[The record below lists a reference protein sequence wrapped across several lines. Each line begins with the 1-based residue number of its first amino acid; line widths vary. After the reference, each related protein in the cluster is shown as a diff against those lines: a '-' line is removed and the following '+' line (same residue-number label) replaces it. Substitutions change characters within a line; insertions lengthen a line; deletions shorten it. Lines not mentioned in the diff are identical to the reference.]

1 LQWYILAGREKSEL
15 IMVSSGIPIILVCA
29 LIVVVVLYVITLIHL
44 KTLQKKILIA
54 NKADSTEIPEKNNS
68 VNNFKSIQ
76 ELSDVYYL
84 EINDTEN
91 SEAKNINTLALD
103 GFEVNSFYFAALDLL
118 CVIDAFG
125 LFKRLNNQWELNFG
139 YQSKDLIETELYT
152 YLHKEDTKSVKEF
165 IESLETN
172 SDTANFIC
180 RFRTQAGSWKWLEW
194 RLTRYGKLIYGAAR
208 DISERKNDED
218 TLRELVQVTVK
229 TPSEGFFGVVCD
241 WLRSWLSC
249 DVCLIIEID
258 ENRNGSIVAVASSE
272 QVLFTSNLATN
283 DQLIEL
289 TLERGYCHYADNI
302 DVICPESI
310 LVMEYAFRGYT
321 GVCLYDKHKKIKGI
335 LCFMSQSE
343 LHLPSMAQE
352 VFQIIAVRASAEMEH
367 LQAEDKYSSILNTA
381 MDCFALVDINGK
393 IIDVNQAYCTLT
405 GFSKRELLSMSIS
418 EIDASDGEERM
429 QLRMDRLINGG
440 HDRFESRH
448 RCKNGALV
456 DLEISINYLRS
467 GSGKFVMFLRD
478 ISERKKN
485 EAAFKDINERLTLA
499 TSVAQTGIWDWDVVN
514 NVLVWN
520 DQMFELYGKSAD
532 EKDASIEMWRSSIH
546 PLDREKVMVEVD
558 LALKGVIE
566 FNSEFRIVHPNGIIK
581 HLRVLSKVYRND
593 KDTAIRMIGMNWD
606 ITMEKE
612 TQLELRNAIDAADHA
627 NRSKSE
633 FIANMSHE
641 IRTPLN
647 AVIGF
652 SELLETISQDNKQKQ
667 YINSIMTA
675 GKSLL
680 RIINDILDMSKIEAG
695 MMKVQYEP
703 MQLSPVFEEI
713 RQIFNQRIE
722 EKGLKL
728 IFKFQQDLPET
739 LYLDEIRLRQVL
751 LNIVGNAVKFTD
763 SGSIEVKVSATN
775 ISEAKPDTTDVEIT
789 ITDSGIGI
797 PPEDQK
803 VIFEPFRQRS
813 GQNAA
818 KYGGTGLGL
827 SISKKMAELM
837 NGELSVESQPGKG
850 ASFKLKLH
858 NVKFLRADRKRVIK
872 VGSESSLI
880 HSFVKCTVL
889 VADDIESN
897 RQMLKEHLVNAG
909 LDVLEVEDG
918 EAAVAVATEKK
929 PQLIFMDI
937 RMPGMSGIDAMK
949 KLREYNEFKETP
961 IIALSASNYL
971 DEIKKDDQYVFDEY
985 IPKPVEVDTLM
996 NVLIRYIPKVPK
1008 QEKVVKRQGKEKIV
1022 LTPDLKI
1029 LFKNEFELKIENFS
1043 GAIKMQRIRALIGEL
1058 HLFSTEHSSKEID
1071 SIAIKLERAVEAYDI
1086 EKIKVL
1092 LKKCM
1097 DLCK

>member
-1 LQWYILAGREKSEL
+1 MAF
-15 IMVSSGIPIILVCA
+15 A
-29 LIVVVVLYVITLIHL
+29 LTAVVVLYVITLTNLKKLKKKIINANSPDAIEILEKNGPMSNL
-44 KTLQKKILIA
+44 KT
-54 NKADSTEIPEKNNS
+54 
-68 VNNFKSIQ
+68 VQ
-76 ELSDVYYL
+76 ELTDVYYI
-84 EINDTEN
+84 EINDSDKSKATG
-91 SEAKNINTLALD
+91 IDHLTLGPD
-103 GFEVNSFYFAALDLL
+103 EFEVNSFYFAALDLL
-118 CVIDAFG
+118 CIIDISGF
-125 LFKRLNNQWELNFG
+125 FKKLNNQWELNFG
-139 YQSKDLIETELYT
+139 YQRKDQIETELYT
-152 YLHKEDTKSVKEF
+152 YLHKEDIKSVKEF
-165 IESLETN
+165 VESLEAD

-180 RFRTQAGSWKWLEW
+180 RFRTQAGTWKWLEW
-194 RLTRYGKLIYGAAR
+194 RLTKYGKLIYGAVR

-229 TPSEGFFGVVCD
+229 TPSEGFFGAVCD

-258 ENRNGSIVAVASSE
+258 ENRNGSLVAVASSD
-272 QVLFTSNLATN
+272 QVLFSTGLPST
-283 DQLIEL
+283 DQLINL
-289 TLERGYCHYADNI
+289 ALEKGYCHYTDNI
-302 DVICPESI
+302 DVICPESF

-321 GVCLYDKHKKIKGI
+321 GVCLYDKHKQIRGI
-335 LCFMSQSE
+335 ICFLSQSE
-343 LHLPSMAQE
+343 LYLPSMAQE
-352 VFQIIAVRASAEMEH
+352 VFQIVAVRASAEMEH

-381 MDCFALVDINGK
+381 MDCFALVDTNGR

-405 GFSKRELLSMSIS
+405 GFCKRELLAMSIS
-418 EIDASDGEERM
+418 DIDASDRDGRM

-440 HDRFESRH
+440 HDRFEASH
-448 RCKNGALV
+448 LCKNGSLI

-499 TSVAQTGIWDWDVVN
+499 TRAAQTGIWDWDVVN

-532 EKDASIEMWRSSIH
+532 EKDASIEMWKLSIH
-546 PLDREKVMVEVD
+546 PLDREKIMVEVD
-558 LALKGVIE
+558 LALKGIIE
-566 FNSEFRIVHPNGIIK
+566 FNSEFRIMHSDGKIK
-581 HLRVLSKVYRND
+581 HVRVLSKVYRND
-593 KDTAIRMIGMNWD
+593 EGAAIRMIGMNWD

-612 TQLELRNAIDAADHA
+612 TQIELRNAIDAADRA

-652 SELLETISQDNKQKQ
+652 SELLETISQDNKQKH

-713 RQIFNQRIE
+713 RQIFNQRID

-728 IFKFQQDLPET
+728 IFKYQPDIPEI

-763 SGSIEVKVSATN
+763 SGSIAVEVTSKN
-775 ISEAKPDTTDVEIT
+775 LSEAEPDTTEIQIT
-789 ITDSGIGI
+789 ITDTGIGI
-797 PPEDQK
+797 PLEDQK
-803 VIFEPFRQRS
+803 EIFEPFRQRS
-813 GQNAA
+813 GQNTS

-837 NGELSVESQPGKG
+837 NGELSVVSQPGKG
-850 ASFKLKLH
+850 ASFTLKLH
-858 NVKFLRADRKRVIK
+858 NVKFMRTERKK
-872 VGSESSLI
+872 GKKPDCENSQAY
-880 HSFVKCTVL
+880 SFVRSTIL

-918 EAAVAVATEKK
+918 ESAVAMAIKKK

-937 RMPGMSGIDAMK
+937 RMPGMNGIDAMK
-949 KLREYNEFKETP
+949 KLRMNDEFKEAP

-971 DEIKKDDQYVFDEY
+971 EEIKKDDKYVFNEY
-985 IPKPVEVDTLM
+985 IPKPIEVDTLM
-996 NVLIRYIPKVPK
+996 NVLVRYIPQVAK
-1008 QEKVVKRQGKEKIV
+1008 QEKVMKRQGKEKIS
-1022 LTPDLKI
+1022 LTLDLKV
-1029 LFKNEFELKIENFS
+1029 LFKKEFEQKIENFS
-1043 GAIKMQRIRALIGEL
+1043 GAIKMQCMRALIGEL
-1058 HLFSTEHSSKEID
+1058 HLFSTEHGSKVVD
-1071 SIAIKLERAVEAYDI
+1071 ALAVKLERAVEAYDI

-1092 LKKCM
+1092 LKRCM

>member
-1 LQWYILAGREKSEL
+1 MVFSGTIIVL
-15 IMVSSGIPIILVCA
+15 IF
-29 LIVVVVLYVITLIHL
+29 
-44 KTLQKKILIA
+44 ILIA
-54 NKADSTEIPEKNNS
+54 MVILYIITVVQLKLLQKRVAISQNIDAVDFLEK
-68 VNNFKSIQ
+68 K
-76 ELSDVYYL
+76 ELANDLNTVQDLADVYYI
-84 EINDTEN
+84 EINNNEN
-91 SEAKNINTLALD
+91 SKSVSIDIQSVDSDE
-103 GFEVNSFYFAALDLL
+103 FEVNSFYFAALDLL
-118 CVIDAFG
+118 CVIDTSGF
-125 LFKRLNNQWELNFG
+125 FKKLNNQWELNFG
-139 YQSKDLIETELYT
+139 YQRKDLVETELYS
-152 YLHKEDTKSVKEF
+152 YLHKEDVKSVKEF
-165 IESLETN
+165 VESLETN
-172 SDTANFIC
+172 SETANFIC
-180 RFRTQAGSWKWLEW
+180 RFKTQSGAWRWLEW
-194 RLTRYGKLIYGAAR
+194 RLTRYGKWIYGAAR

-241 WLRSWLSC
+241 WLRSWLNC

-272 QVLFTSNLATN
+272 HVLFSTGLANN
-283 DQLIEL
+283 DQLIGL
-289 TLERGYCHYADNI
+289 TIEKGYCHYTDNI

-310 LVMEYAFRGYT
+310 LVMDYAFRGYT
-321 GVCLYDKHKKIKGI
+321 GVCLYDKHKQIRGV
-335 LCFMSQSE
+335 LCFLSQSE
-343 LHLPSMAQE
+343 MYLPSMAQE

-367 LQAEDKYSSILNTA
+367 LQEEDKYSSIINTA

-405 GFSKRELLSMSIS
+405 GFSKRELLSMSIF
-418 EIDASDGEERM
+418 EIDASESDERM
-429 QLRMDRLINGG
+429 QLQMDRLINGG

-448 RCKNGALV
+448 RCKNGKLI

-485 EAAFKDINERLTLA
+485 EAAFKDITERLTLA
-499 TSVAQTGIWDWDVVN
+499 TRAAQTGIWDWDVEN
-514 NVLVWN
+514 NILVWN
-520 DQMFELYGKSAD
+520 DQMFELYGKNAN

-546 PLDREKVMVEVD
+546 PLDREKVLVEVD
-558 LALKGVIE
+558 LALKGIIE
-566 FNSEFRIVHPNGIIK
+566 FNSEFRIIHADGAIK
-581 HLRVLSKVYRND
+581 HVRVLSKVYRNE
-593 KDTAIRMIGMNWD
+593 KGIAIRMIGMNWD
-606 ITMEKE
+606 ITMERE
-612 TQLELRNAIDAADHA
+612 TQIELRNAIEAADRA

-652 SELLETISQDNKQKQ
+652 SELLETIAQDNKQKQ

-680 RIINDILDMSKIEAG
+680 RIINDILDMSKIDAG
-695 MMKVQYEP
+695 MMKIQYEP
-703 MQLSPVFEEI
+703 MKLFPVFEEI
-713 RQIFNQRIE
+713 QQIFNQRIE

-728 IFKFQQDLPET
+728 IFDFQQDLPEIF
-739 LYLDEIRLRQVL
+739 YLDEIRLRQVL

-763 SGSIEVKVSATN
+763 SGSITVEVAAKSL
-775 ISEAKPDTTDVEIT
+775 SESKSGTTEVEIT
-789 ITDSGIGI
+789 ITDTGIGI
-797 PPEDQK
+797 PQEEQK

-813 GQNAA
+813 GQNTA

-837 NGELSVESQPGKG
+837 NGELSVESKPGKG
-850 ASFKLKLH
+850 ASFKIKLH
-858 NVKFLRADRKRVIK
+858 DVKIMKTERKRVRK
-872 VGSESSLI
+872 SSSDTNQLY
-880 HSFVKCTVL
+880 SFVRSTIL

-909 LDVLEVEDG
+909 LDVLEVENG
-918 EAAVAVATEKK
+918 ESAVAVAIEKK
-929 PQLIFMDI
+929 PQLILMDI

-949 KLREYNEFKETP
+949 KLRENSELKETP

-971 DEIKKDDQYVFDEY
+971 DEINKDDNYVFNEY
-985 IPKPVEVDTLM
+985 IPKPVEADTLM
-996 NVLIRYIPKVPK
+996 NVLVRYIPKVSK
-1008 QEKVVKRQGKEKIV
+1008 QEKTVKRQGKEKMS
-1022 LTPDLKI
+1022 LAPDLKI
-1029 LFKNEFELKIENFS
+1029 VFKNEFEHKIEHFS

-1058 HLFSTEHSSKEID
+1058 HLFSTEHASKEID
-1071 SIAIKLERAVEAYDI
+1071 ALAIKLERAVEAFDI
-1086 EKIKVL
+1086 EKIRIL